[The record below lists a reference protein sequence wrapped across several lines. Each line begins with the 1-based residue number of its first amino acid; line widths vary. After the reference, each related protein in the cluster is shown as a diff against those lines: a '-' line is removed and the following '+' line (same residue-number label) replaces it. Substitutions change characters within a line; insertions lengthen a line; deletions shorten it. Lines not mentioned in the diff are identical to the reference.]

1 MMMIMIILRLLLIIM
16 IIIIKWWIFPLLF
29 VSSPE
34 GISHYNIPLNH
45 YKIHSLYP
53 INIPFSIVG
62 WLVHHVGYIYI
73 MIMMMIMIILRLLL
87 IIMIIIIKWWIFPL
101 LFVSSPEGISH
112 YNIPLNHYKI
122 HSLYPINIPFSIV
135 GWLVH
140 HVGYIYI

>member
-1 MMMIMIILRLLLIIM
+1 MIMMMIMIILRLLLIIM
-16 IIIIKWWIFPLLF
+16 IIIIKWWIFPVLF

-73 MIMMMIMIILRLLL
+73 
-87 IIMIIIIKWWIFPL
+87 
-101 LFVSSPEGISH
+101 
-112 YNIPLNHYKI
+112 
-122 HSLYPINIPFSIV
+122 
-135 GWLVH
+135 
-140 HVGYIYI
+140 YIYNDNDDDNDNTTTTTNNNDNNHKMVDLSIAFC